1 MEQIVNFLWVFGILG
16 LLFVFV
22 KNAWVSK
29 QEEGDPKMARIA
41 KNIADGAMSFLKA
54 EYKILV
60 IFVAAVAV
68 LLFFKGQNEAGSNGM
83 VALSFVVGA
92 ICSALAGF
100 IGMRVATKANVRTTN
115 AARTSLGKALEVAF
129 AGGSVMGMGVVGLGV
144 LGLSGLLMLYSSFGW
159 EGGVSTETGINM
171 VLNVLSGF
179 SLGASSIALFARVG
193 GGIYTKAADVG
204 ADLVGKVEAG
214 IPEDHPLNPATIADN
229 VGDNVGD
236 VAGMGADLFESYVG
250 SIIGTMV
257 LGASFVGIPEFQ
269 AAFGGLGA
277 VYLPLVLAGVGI
289 VMSIIGTFFV
299 KVKDGGSPH
308 KALNIGEFSSA
319 ALMLIASYF
328 LIGAM
333 LPETWTEGGKVFTS
347 LGVFWATIAGLVAGL
362 LVGKITE
369 YYTGTGTKPVSAI
382 VRQSETGSA
391 TNIIAGLGVGMMS
404 TAIPILLIA
413 AAILVSHH
421 FAGLYGIAIA
431 AVGMLANTGIQ
442 LAVDAYGP
450 ISDNAGGIA
459 EMAELPKEV
468 RQRTDKLDAVGNTT
482 AAIGKG
488 FAIASAA
495 LTALAL
501 FAAFMKTANV
511 SSIDVSRPDIMAG
524 LLVGGML
531 PFVFS
536 ALAMNAVGRA
546 AMSMIEEVRRQ
557 FREIPKLKAALEV
570 MRKYDSDMSKA
581 TAADRK
587 IFEEADGVAEYEKCV
602 AISTQASIKE
612 MVLPGLMAIAVPV
625 AVGFIGGAEMLGGLL
640 AGVTTA
646 GVLMAIF
653 QSNAGG
659 AWDNAKKMIE
669 EQGRKGTDAHKAAV
683 VGDTVG
689 DPFKDTSGPSLNIL
703 LKLISVVALVI
714 GPSIALSAESV
725 AAYTGQQVEVSRKV
739 EVNMERNEDGTVTA
753 YVTTTNESN
762 GETSVSEQ
770 TFTGTEEEVKT
781 QIAALRDEGT
791 IIELQREQ
799 KAENQP

>member
-1 MEQIVNFLWVFGILG
+1 MELIIQFLPAFGVVALV
-16 LLFVFV
+16 FVFI
-22 KNAWVSK
+22 KNMWVGK
-29 QEEGDPKMARIA
+29 QDEGDAKMSRIA

-54 EYKILV
+54 EYKILS
-60 IFVAAVAV
+60 IFVIAVAI
-68 LLFFKGQNEAGSNGM
+68 LLFFKGSNEEGSNGM

-100 IGMRVATKANVRTTN
+100 IGMKVATKANVRTTQ
-115 AARTSLGKALEVAF
+115 AAKTSLGRALEVAF
-129 AGGSVMGMGVVGLGV
+129 AGGAVMGLGVVGLGV
-144 LGLSGLLMLYSSFGW
+144 LGLSGLFIVYQTIWPGEENLGL
-159 EGGVSTETGINM
+159 

-257 LGASFVGIPEFQ
+257 LGAFIITPDF
-269 AAFGGLGA
+269 AGLGA
-277 VYLPLVLAGVGI
+277 VYLPLVLAAVGI
-289 VMSIIGTFFV
+289 LMSIIGTFFV
-299 KVKDGGSPH
+299 RVKDGGNPQT
-308 KALNIGEFSSA
+308 ALNIGEFGSA
-319 ALMLIASYF
+319 GLMVVASYF
-328 LIGAM
+328 IIHALIPESVEGLPFGAM
-333 LPETWTEGGKVFTS
+333 GI
-347 LGVFWATIAGLVAGL
+347 FWATLAGLVAGL
-362 LVGKITE
+362 GVGKITE
-369 YYTGTGTKPVSAI
+369 YYTGTGTKPVNSI
-382 VRQSETGSA
+382 VSQSETGAA

-404 TAIPILLIA
+404 TMIPILLIA

-459 EMAELPKEV
+459 EMAELDPEV
-468 RQRTDKLDAVGNTT
+468 RERTDKLDAVGNTT

-501 FAAFMKTANV
+501 FSAFMKVANV
-511 SSIDVSRPDIMAG
+511 SSIDVSQPKIMAG

-536 ALAMNAVGRA
+536 ALSMNAVGRA
-546 AMSMIEEVRRQ
+546 AMAMIEEVRRQ
-557 FREIPKLKAALEV
+557 FRDIPQLKAALEV
-570 MRKYDSDMSKA
+570 MRAVDSDMSKA
-581 TAADRK
+581 TPAQRATFDAAD
-587 IFEEADGVAEYEKCV
+587 GLAEYDKCV
-602 AISTQASIKE
+602 DISTKASIKE
-612 MVLPGLMAIAVPV
+612 MVLPGLLAIAVPV

-640 AGVTTA
+640 AGVTTC

-669 EQGRKGTDAHKAAV
+669 SDGRKGSDAHKAAV

-703 LKLISVVALVI
+703 LKLMSVVALVI
-714 GPSIALSAESV
+714 APSLVSLTPADEISMLKADGTTISIGEDGIKE
-725 AAYTGQQVEVSRKV
+725 TIQVEKQVRV
-739 EVNMERNEDGTVTA
+739 EMSNTAEGAFKAVVT
-753 YVTTTNESN
+753 S
-762 GETSVSEQ
+762 TSEVAGKMVEEVKE
-770 TFTGTEEEVKT
+770 FTGTTKEEVK
-781 QIAALRDEGT
+781 ALVEEYT
-791 IIELQREQ
+791 SPVKIE
-799 KAENQP
+799 